1 MGSGVSMKSKVT
13 HFYPTPTA
21 VSESLCDGLYKKPMG
36 GGAAISMIQSIPEP
50 GLRLRFRLSVVVAV
64 AVAVAVEINEFDC
77 NEEFFY
83 NVAVMFGIRNVTAI
97 DRKRPH
103 P

>member
-13 HFYPTPTA
+13 QFYPTPTA
-21 VSESLCDGLYKKPMG
+21 VSESLCDRLYKKPTG

-77 NEEFFY
+77 NEEFFF